1 MSSAIILSAASAN
14 FFWSTC
20 TAGGAVPEL
29 GLDFELGSK
38 ELLGEEDPL
47 FDVDLC
53 GGGAAVFCLALW
65 CSLSCI
71 DFSGLSCSRAKHT
84 IGKPNLSD
92 ENSLCEILKDLGIY
106 EFLNLFFR
114 NTAIAS
120 SPLQEL
126 LVWHLKQR
134 HI

>member
-38 ELLGEEDPL
+38 ELLGEEDSL
-47 FDVDLC
+47 FDVDIC

-65 CSLSCI
+65 CSLSCS
-71 DFSGLSCSRAKHT
+71 DFSGLSSVEQSA
-84 IGKPNLSD
+84 
-92 ENSLCEILKDLGIY
+92 
-106 EFLNLFFR
+106 
-114 NTAIAS
+114 
-120 SPLQEL
+120 Q
-126 LVWHLKQR
+126 
-134 HI
+134 